1 MIVPGAEYRLTPFED
16 WNMKTIKQSDINH
29 LRRIIDYVR
38 WEIGEDV
45 QQTIQLYT
53 EIAKTVDAE
62 PDEAAKQRI
71 MESIKKAAN
80 VPQYIR
86 RAITALEKVV
96 DDCGDIVDAE
106 ASVESEVIICNEPNR
121 LAIRD

>member
-1 MIVPGAEYRLTPFED
+1 
-16 WNMKTIKQSDINH
+16 MKTIKQSDINH
-29 LRRIIDYVR
+29 LRRLIAYVR
-38 WEIGEDV
+38 CEIGEDV